1 MSGNSFAGRK
11 LSVRRTISRSK
22 GVAWIKLLANGEELD
37 RRELTVAVVI
47 GRSPECDVA
56 VRDILLSR
64 THCRIEPC
72 GRGGWKVV
80 DLNSK
85 NGTRVGWQAVQSHV
99 LRDGDWLRMGR
110 TRITFHVGEF
120 EPLAQHAPR
129 TDRLVRPADPHE
141 ALTGTVTDF
150 VLLDEEESES
160 VENSGPVPQPR
171 PLEPVSFHDEETQ
184 SLLNDLASSY
194 WSMEKSGTG
203 TALACVRP
211 VTRVVSKGRKPV
223 YRSIVPQRQE
233 TDLSLQANE
242 AMLTPL
248 PTTVTSRRSKWMM
261 RALVGTAVVVC
272 TSVVMMSLWLLTM
285 TPGRQ

>member
-1 MSGNSFAGRK
+1 M
-11 LSVRRTISRSK
+11 
-22 GVAWIKLLANGEELD
+22 LANGEELD
-37 RRELTVAVVI
+37 RRELTGAVVV

-85 NGTRVGWQAVQSHV
+85 NGTRVGWQAVQAHV

-110 TRITFHVGEF
+110 TRITFHAGEF
-120 EPLAQHAPR
+120 EPVPHQAPR

-150 VLLDEEESES
+150 VLLDEEESEP
-160 VENSGPVPQPR
+160 VEPSGPMPQPR
-171 PLEPVSFHDEETQ
+171 PLEPVSFHEPETQ

-194 WSMEKSGTG
+194 WSMEKSGPG
-203 TALACVRP
+203 TALACARP
-211 VTRVVSKGRKPV
+211 VARVVSKGRKPV

-233 TDLSLQANE
+233 TDLCLQADE

-248 PTTVTSRRSKWMM
+248 PATLTARRPRKWIIG
-261 RALVGTAVVVC
+261 ALVGTAVLLC